1 MMGTVFSLPRPYLR
15 CSFMDGRYACLP
27 TGAAEGADATVLRQ
41 HVKALLAKA
50 AASSASFR
58 AMLAALSGGTGEFD
72 VLSVMMARRSS

>member
-1 MMGTVFSLPRPYLR
+1 
-15 CSFMDGRYACLP
+15 MDGRYACLP